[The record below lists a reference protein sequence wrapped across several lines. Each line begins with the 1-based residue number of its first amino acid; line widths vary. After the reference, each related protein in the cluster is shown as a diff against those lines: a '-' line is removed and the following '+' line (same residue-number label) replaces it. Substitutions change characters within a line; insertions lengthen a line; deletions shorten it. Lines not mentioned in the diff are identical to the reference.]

1 MKKPET
7 ILQQKIKSH
16 LKNTYGGV
24 WHKIHGDMYQDAGI
38 GDLIGCLYGYY
49 FNLEVKLPT
58 NKKRKEHQTLE
69 INNILM
75 NGGCGAYVTSVEE
88 ADKVVRSYLKN
99 KIGFIPEKSS
109 EAMSREKILCT
120 MDGSRNR
127 KNTNI
132 IKTNFKFVEE

>member
-7 ILQQKIKSH
+7 ILQQKIKLH
-16 LKNTYGGV
+16 LKNTFGGV
-24 WHKIHGDMYQDAGI
+24 WHKIHGDMYQDTGI
-38 GDLIGCLYGYY
+38 GDLIGCLYGFY

-109 EAMSREKILCT
+109 ETMLREKVLCSV
-120 MDGSRNR
+120 DGPRNR
-127 KNTNI
+127 KNTNL